1 MPKQQPSA
9 KTEIIEQLQRSIEQ
23 LQTVVES
30 LKTDSVDR
38 LPPQNA
44 IDNLV
49 STSDRLALSLSSELV
64 SDAEN
69 ISSLQT
75 RPVATSGNAP
85 SDDSWVTDEEEEDV
99 EGLDRLLPTFGGL
112 QNWWDGIL
120 AGIRKFLP
128 RKVNNNL
135 SDWGLT
141 SFLAILV
148 VIALISSVLLLPINP
163 PEFPKDIAENLINQL
178 DDTEEFPPDLSSPDA
193 IANPP
198 ELVAPEPPQ
207 AIELN
212 EPPALPLT
220 PEQSLIGAIQQ
231 EVKDL
236 TLQYPDGLILAIA
249 PNFLASQLT
258 VTLGSDWYD
267 LSPQRQDNF
276 ADAIWQRSQKLAFR
290 KLNLLGPTGGLLAR
304 SPVVGDQVIVLERE
318 VPSFDRPTL

>member
-9 KTEIIEQLQRSIEQ
+9 KTEMIEQLQRSIEQ

-30 LKTDSVDR
+30 LQTDSVDR

-44 IDNLV
+44 VDNLV
-49 STSDRLALSLSSELV
+49 STSSRLALSLSPSTPER
-64 SDAEN
+64 
-69 ISSLQT
+69 ISPT
-75 RPVATSGNAP
+75 PP
-85 SDDSWVTDEEEEDV
+85 SDESWLAEEEEEDI

-112 QNWWDGIL
+112 QNWWDSVL
-120 AGIRKFLP
+120 VGIRKFLP

-148 VIALISSVLLLPINP
+148 VVALISSVLLLPINP
-163 PEFPKDIAENLINQL
+163 PEFPKEIAENLINKL
-178 DDTEEFPPDLSSPDA
+178 DETEEFPPDLSSPDA
-193 IANPP
+193 IANPL
-198 ELVAPEPPQ
+198 ELVAPEPAQP
-207 AIELN
+207 IELN
-212 EPPALPLT
+212 EPPPLPLT

-236 TLQYPDGLILAIA
+236 TIQYPDGLILAIA

-258 VTLGSDWYD
+258 VTLSNDWYD

-304 SPVVGDQVIVLERE
+304 NPVVGNQVIVLERE
-318 VPSFDRPTL
+318 VPSLDRPTL

>member
-9 KTEIIEQLQRSIEQ
+9 KTEMIEQLQRSIEQ
-23 LQTVVES
+23 LQTVVDS
-30 LKTDSVDR
+30 LQTDSVDR

-44 IDNLV
+44 VDNLV
-49 STSDRLALSLSSELV
+49 STSRRLALSLSPVIPER
-64 SDAEN
+64 
-69 ISSLQT
+69 ISPT
-75 RPVATSGNAP
+75 PP

-99 EGLDRLLPTFGGL
+99 EGLDRLLPTFSKL

-120 AGIRKFLP
+120 AGIRKLLP
-128 RKVNNNL
+128 QKVNNNL

-141 SFLAILV
+141 SFLAVLV
-148 VIALISSVLLLPINP
+148 VITLISSVLLLPINP

-178 DDTEEFPPDLSSPDA
+178 DNTEEFPPALSSPDA

-198 ELVAPEPPQ
+198 ELVAPEPAQP
-207 AIELN
+207 IELN

-236 TLQYPDGLILAIA
+236 TIQYPDGLILAIA

-304 SPVVGDQVIVLERE
+304 NPVVGDKVIVLERE
-318 VPSFDRPTL
+318 VPSLDHPTL

>member
-9 KTEIIEQLQRSIEQ
+9 KTEMIEQLQRSIEQ
-23 LQTVVES
+23 LQTVVDS
-30 LKTDSVDR
+30 LQTDSVDR

-44 IDNLV
+44 VDNLV
-49 STSDRLALSLSSELV
+49 STSRRLALFLSPAAPEGISPTPS
-64 SDAEN
+64 SDE
-69 ISSLQT
+69 
-75 RPVATSGNAP
+75 
-85 SDDSWVTDEEEEDV
+85 SWLAEEEEEEI
-99 EGLDRLLPTFGGL
+99 EGLDRLLPTFSKL

-120 AGIRKFLP
+120 AWIRKFLP

-141 SFLAILV
+141 SFLAILL

-163 PEFPKDIAENLINQL
+163 PEFPKEIAENLINQL
-178 DDTEEFPPDLSSPDA
+178 DNTEEFPPDLSSPDA

-198 ELVAPEPPQ
+198 ELVAPEPAQP
-207 AIELN
+207 IELN
-212 EPPALPLT
+212 EPPPLPLT

-236 TLQYPDGLILAIA
+236 TLQYPDGLILTIA

-258 VTLGSDWYD
+258 VTLSNDWYD

-276 ADAIWQRSQKLAFR
+276 ADTIWQRSHKLAFS
-290 KLNLLGPTGGLLAR
+290 KFKLLGPTGGLLAR
-304 SPVVGDQVIVLERE
+304 DPVVGDKVVVLERE

>member
-1 MPKQQPSA
+1 M
-9 KTEIIEQLQRSIEQ
+9 
-23 LQTVVES
+23 
-30 LKTDSVDR
+30 
-38 LPPQNA
+38 
-44 IDNLV
+44 
-49 STSDRLALSLSSELV
+49 
-64 SDAEN
+64 
-69 ISSLQT
+69 
-75 RPVATSGNAP
+75 
-85 SDDSWVTDEEEEDV
+85 
-99 EGLDRLLPTFGGL
+99 LPTFSKL

-163 PEFPKDIAENLINQL
+163 PEFPKDIAENLINKL
-178 DDTEEFPPDLSSPDA
+178 DETEEFSPDLSSPDA

-198 ELVAPEPPQ
+198 ELVAPEPAQP
-207 AIELN
+207 IELN

-236 TLQYPDGLILAIA
+236 TIQYPDGLILAIA

-258 VTLGSDWYD
+258 VTLSNDWYD

-276 ADAIWQRSQKLAFR
+276 ADTIWQRSHKLAFN
-290 KLNLLGPTGGLLAR
+290 KFKLLGPTGGLLAR
-304 SPVVGDQVIVLERE
+304 NPVVGDKVIVLERQ
-318 VPSFDRPTL
+318 VPSLERPTL

>member
-9 KTEIIEQLQRSIEQ
+9 KTEMIEQLQRSIEQ
-23 LQTVVES
+23 LQTVVDS
-30 LKTDSVDR
+30 LQTDSVDR

-44 IDNLV
+44 VDNLV
-49 STSDRLALSLSSELV
+49 STSRRLALSLS
-64 SDAEN
+64 
-69 ISSLQT
+69 
-75 RPVATSGNAP
+75 PVTPERNSPTPP
-85 SDDSWVTDEEEEDV
+85 SDESWLTEEEEEYI
-99 EGLDRLLPTFGGL
+99 EGLDRLLPTFSKL

-120 AGIRKFLP
+120 ARIRKFLP
-128 RKVNNNL
+128 QKVNNNL

-141 SFLAILV
+141 SFLAVLV
-148 VIALISSVLLLPINP
+148 VVALISSVLLLPINP

-178 DDTEEFPPDLSSPDA
+178 DNTEEFPPDLSSPDA

-198 ELVAPEPPQ
+198 ELVAPEPVQP
-207 AIELN
+207 IELN

-236 TLQYPDGLILAIA
+236 TIQYPDGLILAIA

-258 VTLGSDWYD
+258 VTLSNDWYD
-267 LSPQRQDNF
+267 LNPQRQDNF
-276 ADAIWQRSQKLAFR
+276 ADTIWQRSQKLAFR

-304 SPVVGDQVIVLERE
+304 NPVVGDKVIVLERQI
-318 VPSFDRPTL
+318 PTSGSSTF

>member
-9 KTEIIEQLQRSIEQ
+9 KTEMIEQLQRSIEQ

-30 LKTDSVDR
+30 LQTDSVDR

-44 IDNLV
+44 VDNLV
-49 STSDRLALSLSSELV
+49 STSSRLALSLSPSTPER
-64 SDAEN
+64 
-69 ISSLQT
+69 ISPT
-75 RPVATSGNAP
+75 PP
-85 SDDSWVTDEEEEDV
+85 SDESWLAEEEEEDI

-112 QNWWDGIL
+112 QNWWDSVL
-120 AGIRKFLP
+120 VGIRKFLP

-148 VIALISSVLLLPINP
+148 VVALISSVLLLPINP
-163 PEFPKDIAENLINQL
+163 PEFPKEIAENLINKL
-178 DDTEEFPPDLSSPDA
+178 DETEEFPPDLSSPDA
-193 IANPP
+193 IANPL
-198 ELVAPEPPQ
+198 ELVAPEPAQP
-207 AIELN
+207 IELN
-212 EPPALPLT
+212 EPPPLPLT

-236 TLQYPDGLILAIA
+236 TIQYPDGLILAIA

-258 VTLGSDWYD
+258 VTLSNDWYD
-267 LSPQRQDNF
+267 LSPQRQDNV
-276 ADAIWQRSQKLAFR
+276 ADAIWQRSQKQAFR

-304 SPVVGDQVIVLERE
+304 NPVVGNQVIVLERE
-318 VPSFDRPTL
+318 VPSLDRPTL

>member
-1 MPKQQPSA
+1 MQKQQPSA
-9 KTEIIEQLQRSIEQ
+9 KTEMIEQLQRSIEQ

-30 LKTDSVDR
+30 LQTDSVDR

-44 IDNLV
+44 VDNLV
-49 STSDRLALSLSSELV
+49 STSSRLALSLSPATPEG
-64 SDAEN
+64 
-69 ISSLQT
+69 ISPT
-75 RPVATSGNAP
+75 PP
-85 SDDSWVTDEEEEDV
+85 SDESWLTEEEEEDI
-99 EGLDRLLPTFGGL
+99 EGLDRLLPTFSKL
-112 QNWWDGIL
+112 QNWWDGVL

-141 SFLAILV
+141 SFLAVLV
-148 VIALISSVLLLPINP
+148 VVALISSVLLLPINP

-193 IANPP
+193 IANPL
-198 ELVAPEPPQ
+198 ELVAPEPAQP
-207 AIELN
+207 IELN

-236 TLQYPDGLILAIA
+236 TIQYPDGLILAIA

-258 VTLGSDWYD
+258 VTLSNDWYD

-276 ADAIWQRSQKLAFR
+276 ADTIWQRSHKLAFR

-304 SPVVGDQVIVLERE
+304 NHVVGDKVIVLERE
-318 VPSFDRPTL
+318 VPSLDRPTL

>member
-44 IDNLV
+44 VDNLV
-49 STSDRLALSLSSELV
+49 STSDRLALSLSSATPEG
-64 SDAEN
+64 
-69 ISSLQT
+69 ISPT
-75 RPVATSGNAP
+75 PP

-112 QNWWDGIL
+112 QNWWDGVL
-120 AGIRKFLP
+120 VGIRKFLP
-128 RKVNNNL
+128 RKVNRNL

-141 SFLAILV
+141 SFLAILLV
-148 VIALISSVLLLPINP
+148 VALISSVLLLPINP
-163 PEFPKDIAENLINQL
+163 PEFPKEIAENLINKL
-178 DDTEEFPPDLSSPDA
+178 DETEEFPPDLSSPDA

-198 ELVAPEPPQ
+198 ELVAPEPAQ

-236 TLQYPDGLILAIA
+236 TIQYPDGLILAIA

-267 LSPQRQDNF
+267 LSSQRQDNF
-276 ADAIWQRSQKLAFR
+276 ADDIWQRSQKLAFR
-290 KLNLLGPTGGLLAR
+290 KLNLLGPTGSLLAR
-304 SPVVGDQVIVLERE
+304 NPVVGDKVIVLERE
-318 VPSFDRPTL
+318 VPSLERLNF

>member
-1 MPKQQPSA
+1 
-9 KTEIIEQLQRSIEQ
+9 
-23 LQTVVES
+23 
-30 LKTDSVDR
+30 
-38 LPPQNA
+38 
-44 IDNLV
+44 
-49 STSDRLALSLSSELV
+49 
-64 SDAEN
+64 
-69 ISSLQT
+69 
-75 RPVATSGNAP
+75 
-85 SDDSWVTDEEEEDV
+85 
-99 EGLDRLLPTFGGL
+99 LPTFGGL
-112 QNWWDGIL
+112 QNWWDGL
-120 AGIRKFLP
+120 LVGIRKFLP

-148 VIALISSVLLLPINP
+148 VVALISSVLLLPINP
-163 PEFPKDIAENLINQL
+163 PEFPKEIAENLINKL
-178 DDTEEFPPDLSSPDA
+178 DEAEEFPPDLSSPDA

-198 ELVAPEPPQ
+198 ELVAPEPAQ

-236 TLQYPDGLILAIA
+236 TIQYPDGLILAIA
-249 PNFLASQLT
+249 PNFFASQLT

-304 SPVVGDQVIVLERE
+304 NPVVGDQVIVLERE
-318 VPSFDRPTL
+318 VPSLDRPTL

>member
-9 KTEIIEQLQRSIEQ
+9 KTEMIEQLQRSIEQ
-23 LQTVVES
+23 LQTVVDS
-30 LKTDSVDR
+30 LQTDSVDR
-38 LPPQNA
+38 LPPKNA
-44 IDNLV
+44 VDNLV
-49 STSDRLALSLSSELV
+49 STSSRLALSLSSERAL
-64 SDAEN
+64 DDEN
-69 ISSLQT
+69 SSLPQT
-75 RPVATSGNAP
+75 RPVASPVNTP
-85 SDDSWVTDEEEEDV
+85 SDESWLTEEEV
-99 EGLDRLLPTFGGL
+99 EGLDRFLPTFSGL
-112 QNWWDGIL
+112 QKWWDGVL
-120 AGIRKFLP
+120 VGIRKFLP

-163 PEFPKDIAENLINQL
+163 PEFPKEIAENLINQL

-193 IANPP
+193 IANPL
-198 ELVAPEPPQ
+198 ELVAPEPAQP
-207 AIELN
+207 IELN

-236 TLQYPDGLILAIA
+236 TIQYPDGLILAIA

-258 VTLGSDWYD
+258 VTLGSDWYE

-304 SPVVGDQVIVLERE
+304 NPVVGDQVIVLERE
-318 VPSFDRPTL
+318 VPSLDRPTL

>member
-1 MPKQQPSA
+1 MPEQQPSA

-23 LQTVVES
+23 LQKVVES
-30 LKTDSVDR
+30 LQTDSVDR

-69 ISSLQT
+69 IASPQT
-75 RPVATSGNAP
+75 KPVVTSGNAP

-112 QNWWDGIL
+112 QNWWDGL
-120 AGIRKFLP
+120 LVGIRKFLP

-148 VIALISSVLLLPINP
+148 VVALISSVLLLPIHP
-163 PEFPKDIAENLINQL
+163 PEFPSEIAENLINNP
-178 DDTEEFPPDLSSPDA
+178 DAREEFPPDLSSPDA

-198 ELVAPEPPQ
+198 ELVAPEPAQ

-258 VTLGSDWYD
+258 VTLSNDWYD

-276 ADAIWQRSQKLAFR
+276 ADTIWQRSHKLAFS
-290 KLNLLGPTGGLLAR
+290 KFKLLGPTGGLLAR
-304 SPVVGDQVIVLERE
+304 NPVVGDKVIVLERE
-318 VPSFDRPTL
+318 IPSLDHPTL

>member
-1 MPKQQPSA
+1 M
-9 KTEIIEQLQRSIEQ
+9 
-23 LQTVVES
+23 V
-30 LKTDSVDR
+30 
-38 LPPQNA
+38 
-44 IDNLV
+44 
-49 STSDRLALSLSSELV
+49 
-64 SDAEN
+64 
-69 ISSLQT
+69 
-75 RPVATSGNAP
+75 
-85 SDDSWVTDEEEEDV
+85 
-99 EGLDRLLPTFGGL
+99 
-112 QNWWDGIL
+112 
-120 AGIRKFLP
+120 GIRKFLP

-198 ELVAPEPPQ
+198 ELVAPEPAQP
-207 AIELN
+207 IELN
-212 EPPALPLT
+212 EPPASPLT

-236 TLQYPDGLILAIA
+236 TIQYPDGLILAIA

-258 VTLGSDWYD
+258 VTLSNDWYD

-276 ADAIWQRSQKLAFR
+276 ADTIWQRSQKLAFR

-304 SPVVGDQVIVLERE
+304 NPVVGDKVIVLERQ
-318 VPSFDRPTL
+318 VPSLDRPTL

>member
-23 LQTVVES
+23 LQTVVDS
-30 LKTDSVDR
+30 LQADSVDR

-44 IDNLV
+44 VDNLV
-49 STSDRLALSLSSELV
+49 STSSRLALSLSPTTPER
-64 SDAEN
+64 
-69 ISSLQT
+69 ISPT
-75 RPVATSGNAP
+75 PP
-85 SDDSWVTDEEEEDV
+85 SDDSWLTDEEEEDV

-112 QNWWDGIL
+112 QNWWDGVL
-120 AGIRKFLP
+120 LWIRKFLP

-141 SFLAILV
+141 SFLAILLV
-148 VIALISSVLLLPINP
+148 VTLISSVLLLPINP

-178 DDTEEFPPDLSSPDA
+178 DNTEEFPPDLSSPDA

-198 ELVAPEPPQ
+198 ELVAPEPAQP
-207 AIELN
+207 IELN
-212 EPPALPLT
+212 EPPASPLT
-220 PEQSLIGAIQQ
+220 PEQNLIGAIQQ

-236 TLQYPDGLILAIA
+236 TIQYPDGLILAIA

-258 VTLGSDWYD
+258 VTLSNDWYD

-276 ADAIWQRSQKLAFR
+276 ADTIWQRSQKLAFR

-304 SPVVGDQVIVLERE
+304 NPVVGHKVIVLERQI
-318 VPSFDRPTL
+318 PTSGSSAF